1 MLGNI
6 KLIISTSTLTSDKVY
21 LNSPEQSLNDMIETP
36 KGSRVMLLTYG
47 SAFYKLVD
55 MVMNDIWIIKAKKA
69 ILECT
74 RCEESLQLWD
84 ERVEIKSLTIVL
96 VNNQAEIEVQLV

>member
-1 MLGNI
+1 MIGNI

-21 LNSPEQSLNDMIETP
+21 LNTPEQSLNDMIETP
-36 KGSRVMLLTYG
+36 KGSRVMLPTYG

-55 MVMNDIWIIKAKKA
+55 MVMNDLWVIKAKKA

-74 RCEESLQLWD
+74 RCEESLELWD
-84 ERVEIKSLTIVL
+84 ERVEIKSLTIVV
-96 VNNQAEIEVQLV
+96 VNNEAKIEVDLC

>member
-1 MLGNI
+1 MLGSI
-6 KLIISTSTLTSDKVY
+6 KLIISTSNLTSDKVY
-21 LNSPEQSLNDMIETP
+21 LNTPEQSLNDMIETP
-36 KGSRVMLLTYG
+36 KGSRVMLPTYG

-74 RCEESLQLWD
+74 SCEESLQLWD
-84 ERVEIKSLTIVL
+84 ERVEIKSLKISI
-96 VNNQAEIEVQLV
+96 VNNEAEIEVELC